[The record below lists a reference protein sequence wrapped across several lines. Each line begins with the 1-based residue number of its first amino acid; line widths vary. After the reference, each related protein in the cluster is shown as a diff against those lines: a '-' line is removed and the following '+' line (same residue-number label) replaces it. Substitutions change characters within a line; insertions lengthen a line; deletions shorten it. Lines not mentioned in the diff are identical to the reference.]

1 MDFMSTKEAVKK
13 WNISERRIRKLL
25 KDGRITG
32 AIKIGNSW
40 SIPVNATKPVDKRSI
55 KTEDNQ
61 IEYAID
67 KTTLTEIEILKEKI
81 KRININKNK
90 IVLDWLYYANKL
102 EGNTLSQDEIN
113 IVLNNITVAGKTIK
127 EHQEI
132 INYRNVIEYI
142 TKSLNYEDKI
152 TENHLITIHKLISKN
167 IDNEN
172 AGVYRTENINIGK
185 DYSLIPELVKKQI
198 TNYNNSKEQIFIKSI
213 ILYSEILKICPFK
226 NNNQKIAHLLLNLIL
241 LNNNYYPIF
250 FTENYK
256 KEYSTFIEF
265 AHSTGNYTNLINLIL
280 AIEKNILEE
289 VSKTEG
295 GEK

>member
-61 IEYAID
+61 IEYTID

-81 KRININKNK
+81 KKTNINK
-90 IVLDWLYYANKL
+90 IVLDWLYYDNKL

-172 AGVYRTENINIGK
+172 AGVYRTENINVGK

-226 NNNQKIAHLLLNLIL
+226 NNNQKTAHLLLNLIL

-265 AHSTGNYTNLINLIL
+265 THSTGNYTNLINLIL

-295 GEK
+295 GDK

>member
-40 SIPVNATKPVDKRSI
+40 SIPVNAAKPVDKRSI

-61 IEYAID
+61 IEYTID

-81 KRININKNK
+81 KKININK
-90 IVLDWLYYANKL
+90 IVLDWLYYDNKL

-172 AGVYRTENINIGK
+172 AGVYRTENINVGK

-198 TNYNNSKEQIFIKSI
+198 TNYNNSKEQIFV
-213 ILYSEILKICPFK
+213 
-226 NNNQKIAHLLLNLIL
+226 
-241 LNNNYYPIF
+241 
-250 FTENYK
+250 
-256 KEYSTFIEF
+256 
-265 AHSTGNYTNLINLIL
+265 
-280 AIEKNILEE
+280 EK
-289 VSKTEG
+289 
-295 GEK
+295 